1 MLSTPIP
8 NQRWALRLEKLDAV
22 RCALSLIGLSWPH
35 QKRHVSR
42 RLHDGCIITSSCMGR
57 CSAQQEA
64 NRHLH
69 TRNYVARQLID
80 SATLLVKKE
89 AFMAHRTRTFRWEE
103 PGNEKD
109 NVIREAF
116 VLRRYRTLIGS
127 SKDARTSR
135 LSSSSFKLVRS
146 SDSH

>member
-1 MLSTPIP
+1 M
-8 NQRWALRLEKLDAV
+8 
-22 RCALSLIGLSWPH
+22 
-35 QKRHVSR
+35 
-42 RLHDGCIITSSCMGR
+42 
-57 CSAQQEA
+57 
-64 NRHLH
+64 
-69 TRNYVARQLID
+69 ARQLID